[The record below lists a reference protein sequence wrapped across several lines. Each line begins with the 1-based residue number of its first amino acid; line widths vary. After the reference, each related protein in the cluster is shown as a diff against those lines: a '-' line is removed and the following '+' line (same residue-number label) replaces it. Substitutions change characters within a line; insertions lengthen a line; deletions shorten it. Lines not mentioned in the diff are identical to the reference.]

1 MSKQLY
7 ENLLKKF
14 KKANKARRLVIAG
27 EAGYESAEE
36 YQKYLESKINE
47 NKEVLIEEKKV
58 EKPVIY
64 VIDILDCSVSMGYPT
79 QSGSKL
85 YNGID
90 GINKGI
96 QKLSENKEVEYQY
109 GLVLFSTTY
118 DYIFKK
124 PNNTFNPIINSEVK
138 TGGSTAL
145 YDAIGKTLTE
155 LMNNVEKDAKVLI
168 NIYTDGEENS
178 SRSYNSSSVEKL
190 IKQSEDKGF
199 TVTFVGTDR
208 DVEMIQRNI
217 KIHESNT
224 LKYDGSAKGLS
235 KATLDTLDARA
246 LYTASV
252 LKGEDVKVN
261 FYTKIKL

>member
-47 NKEVLIEEKKV
+47 NKEVLIEEKK
-58 EKPVIY
+58 PVIY
-64 VIDILDCSVSMGYPT
+64 IIDILDCSTSMGNPARLDT
-79 QSGSKL
+79 KL
-85 YNGID
+85 YNAID

-96 QKLSENKEVEYQY
+96 RKLSENKEVEYQY
-109 GLVLFSTTY
+109 GLVLFSTAY

-124 PNNTFNPIINSEVK
+124 PSNNFNLIINSEIT

-155 LMNNVEKDAKVLI
+155 LMNNVERDAKVLV

-261 FYTKIKL
+261 FYAKIKL